1 MALEGRNIVG
11 QAQVYNQTRDAVN
24 EYAKTLQQQQ
34 LQREREAKVLTDE
47 LSKVKLDGIRQPDI
61 PEFTS
66 KYREAKDLF
75 AKRLAAR
82 KPEEKIALDSEFKT
96 KMLELS
102 EIAEDS
108 RALAKGEVEFS
119 KMLLNPNIRDR
130 YLPDAVDRFQ
140 RAKALSRKDPN
151 YVRDLTQ
158 LEQQVDLSKIMDDL
172 NKVDDT
178 LIKSSQWQREEQEG
192 MQGNRKGVFV
202 SQMRSINPQQQAVAY
217 GAEFDLNPKFRV
229 ALRQMFPDLADLPNE
244 QLKAVAIPELVK
256 QRVRTETDKA
266 QFKEND
272 TSMERMRAQDAMI
285 RARRRDFG
293 DGEVDE
299 TQVMSM
305 NIPFASGDGVFQADE
320 YVTLSLPKKNFAGSE
335 YIDMSTGK
343 PSSERLASSN
353 DYEIV
358 GVANVPLIKKGAVKD
373 SALFGAI
380 AQPNFASKRPD
391 LIEKKPM
398 IHVQYPIP
406 EGGGM
411 KRDLLIPYDRLPE
424 NIKNSKS
431 VRDALKGFTPA
442 TSSSQTTQPKQQPK
456 QGKELAGTS
465 AQLESAAKS
474 RGLTKSEY
482 KKQLEA
488 AGYIVKEK

>member
-1 MALEGRNIVG
+1 MALEGRNIAG
-11 QAQVYNQTRDAVN
+11 QAQIYNQTQNAVN
-24 EYAKTLQQQQ
+24 QYAKTLQQQQ

-61 PEFTS
+61 PEFTN

-75 AKRLAAR
+75 AKRLSAR

-108 RALAKGEVEFS
+108 RTLAKGEVEFS

-178 LIKSSQWQREEQEG
+178 LIKSSQWQRAEQEG

-229 ALRQMFPDLADLPNE
+229 ALRQMFPQLADLPNE

-256 QRVRTETDKA
+256 QRARTETDKA

-293 DGEVDE
+293 DGEVE
-299 TQVMSM
+299 EGVGEVEV
-305 NIPFASGDGVFQADE
+305 NKELFGDQTVNSKGEPIINPQRTIKFD
-320 YVTLSLPKKNFAGSE
+320 YFIKPTKKNFASTQLTNVLNVNTGKNEMMRADTNAALLGLGYTKTKGGNLQKKALVVNSDGSE
-335 YIDMSTGK
+335 YVVNESDLPIAVRKSEEYKLANSKLDSEYQSRSKSKSTTQSTQPEK
-343 PSSERLASSN
+343 E
-353 DYEIV
+353 
-358 GVANVPLIKKGAVKD
+358 NVPKVGTVDGGYKFKGGNPADPKNWEKVK
-373 SALFGAI
+373 
-380 AQPNFASKRPD
+380 
-391 LIEKKPM
+391 
-398 IHVQYPIP
+398 
-406 EGGGM
+406 
-411 KRDLLIPYDRLPE
+411 
-424 NIKNSKS
+424 
-431 VRDALKGFTPA
+431 
-442 TSSSQTTQPKQQPK
+442 
-456 QGKELAGTS
+456 
-465 AQLESAAKS
+465 
-474 RGLTKSEY
+474 
-482 KKQLEA
+482 
-488 AGYIVKEK
+488 

>member
-61 PEFTS
+61 PEFTN

-108 RALAKGEVEFS
+108 KALAKGEVEFS

-130 YLPDAVDRFQ
+130 YADDAVDRFQ
-140 RAKALSRKDPN
+140 RAKALARKDPN
-151 YVRDLTQ
+151 YVRDLTT
-158 LEQQVDLSKIMDDL
+158 LEQQVDLSKIMDEL

-178 LIKSSQWQREEQEG
+178 LLKSSQWQRAEQKG
-192 MQGNRKGVFV
+192 VQGNREGVFV
-202 SQMRSINPQQQAVAY
+202 SNIRSIDPQKQAIAY
-217 GAEFDLNPKFRV
+217 AAEFDLNPKFRV
-229 ALRQMFPDLADLPNE
+229 ALRQMFPQLADMSNE

-256 QRVRTETDKA
+256 QRARTETDKTE
-266 QFKEND
+266 FKAND
-272 TSMERMRAQDAMI
+272 TFFRNLYAQDKMI
-285 RARRRDFG
+285 RSRKA
-293 DGEVDE
+293 DGVGEGE
-299 TQVMSM
+299 AESMSM
-305 NIPFASGDGVFQADE
+305 TIPFASGDGVFQSDE

-335 YIDMSTGK
+335 FIDLSTGK
-343 PSSERLASSN
+343 PSNERLSSSN

-358 GVANVPLIKKGAVKD
+358 GVTNVPLIKKGATKD
-373 SALFGAI
+373 PSFFGAV
-380 AQPNFASKRPD
+380 AQPNFVKNNPNSVER
-391 LIEKKPM
+391 KPM
-398 IHVQYPIP
+398 VHVQFPIP
-406 EGGGM
+406 EGGGA
-411 KRDLLIPYDRLPE
+411 KRDLLVPYDRLPE

-431 VRDALKGFTPA
+431 VRDALKGFKPA
-442 TSSSQTTQPKQQPK
+442 TSNTPSVKQVKSTKFTTDQEKLIQQNLKANPAYTREEII
-456 QGKELAGTS
+456 QAL
-465 AQLESAAKS
+465 
-474 RGLTKSEY
+474 GL
-482 KKQLEA
+482 
-488 AGYIVKEK
+488 

>member
-178 LIKSSQWQREEQEG
+178 LIKSSQWQRAEQDG

-229 ALRQMFPDLADLPNE
+229 AIRQMFPNLADLPNE

-256 QRVRTETDKA
+256 QRARTETDKT

-293 DGEVDE
+293 DGEAEEGVGE
-299 TQVMSM
+299 VEV
-305 NIPFASGDGVFQADE
+305 NKELFGDQTKNAKGEPIIDPQRTIKFD
-320 YVTLSLPKKNFAGSE
+320 YFIKPTKKNFASTQLTNVLNVNTGKNEMMRADTNAALLGLGYTKTKGGALQKKALVVNSDGSE
-335 YIDMSTGK
+335 YVVNESDLPIAVRK
-343 PSSERLASSN
+343 SEEYKLA
-353 DYEIV
+353 
-358 GVANVPLIKKGAVKD
+358 
-373 SALFGAI
+373 
-380 AQPNFASKRPD
+380 
-391 LIEKKPM
+391 
-398 IHVQYPIP
+398 
-406 EGGGM
+406 
-411 KRDLLIPYDRLPE
+411 
-424 NIKNSKS
+424 NSKL
-431 VRDALKGFTPA
+431 D
-442 TSSSQTTQPKQQPK
+442 
-456 QGKELAGTS
+456 
-465 AQLESAAKS
+465 
-474 RGLTKSEY
+474 SEY
-482 KKQLEA
+482 QSRSKSKSTKFTSDQ
-488 AGYIVKEK
+488 EKLIQQNLKANPAYTREEIIQALGL